1 MRIDII
7 TLFPEF
13 FEGLKTHSVIGRAV
27 GNGTIE
33 IATHNLRDYSTDKY
47 KTVDDRPYGGGPGM
61 VLKVDVLHRALIDV
75 RRKTSDES
83 AKVILLTPQG
93 QVYKQ
98 KIAQELAKE
107 SNLILICGHYE
118 GFDERIRE
126 YVDLEI
132 SIGDYVL
139 TGGEIPAMMIMDSI
153 VRLLPGVLGDDASSV
168 DESHSE
174 GLLEYPQYTRPE
186 EYDGKKVPA
195 ILLGGNHPKIEKW
208 RREQAKERTKARRP
222 DLLIT
227 KR

>member
-1 MRIDII
+1 MTVALDPDAII
-7 TLFPEF
+7 FSLPTLSSP
-13 FEGLKTHSVIGRAV
+13 
-27 GNGTIE
+27 
-33 IATHNLRDYSTDKY
+33 
-47 KTVDDRPYGGGPGM
+47 
-61 VLKVDVLHRALIDV
+61 
-75 RRKTSDES
+75 
-83 AKVILLTPQG
+83 
-93 QVYKQ
+93 
-98 KIAQELAKE
+98 
-107 SNLILICGHYE
+107 
-118 GFDERIRE
+118 
-126 YVDLEI
+126 
-132 SIGDYVL
+132 
-139 TGGEIPAMMIMDSI
+139 SI